1 MNAIQLKSYR
11 KQRPHIGWIA
21 PRDFHYLDMKLFN
34 VSRDLRMYIAANI
47 NSIAENSHSF
57 ALAKL
62 KVDSSYYKSNY
73 D

>member
-1 MNAIQLKSYR
+1 M
-11 KQRPHIGWIA
+11 A

-34 VSRDLRMYIAANI
+34 VSRELRMYISANI
-47 NSIAENSHSF
+47 NQIADNSHSF